1 MAARYKPITPRTEK
15 VAIDVNIVERYQDV
29 YPTKQQTG
37 AELFALVHTA
47 AAAFPRVALYFESSI
62 AAVDLPW
69 LAAAAAN
76 IDRAERSGGKLV
88 IESRRSVGVEWK
100 GLALV
105 DGRAWPVADDRM
117 VWLLPG
123 AHVVEAAAASVPLR
137 LVGFKGEPK

>member
-15 VAIDVNIVERYQDV
+15 LAIDINIVERYQDV

-76 IDRAERSGGKLV
+76 IDRAERAGGKLV
-88 IESRRSVGVEWK
+88 VESRRSGGVGGN
-100 GLALV
+100 GLALG
-105 DGRAWPVADDRM
+105 DGRAGPVADGPPLGR
-117 VWLLPG
+117 LPRARAGGG
-123 AHVVEAAAASVPLR
+123 APARGPR
-137 LVGFKGEPK
+137 